1 MNKSLTS
8 IFKSPDKVPAEDM
21 KSANRAERFFDI
33 FSEYVSKSL
42 MHDFDSVEPHIKH
55 VVQSLEI
62 AKKKTTKVTTPA
74 HVDELFTAENM
85 NFDALAQMCTR
96 LDEISKMGSE
106 FEDQW
111 VKTSDKKKSNE
122 RIYFDAFQ
130 TFSEAKKEEKKREMK
145 KIDDKTAIKYQNLDK
160 NYQAEKAPIEALITE
175 IMEKRKKKSE
185 LEEKWQRDHRAAV
198 QDLERKMVRDE
209 FTGA

>member
-62 AKKKTTKVTTPA
+62 AKKKTAKVTTPA
-74 HVDELFTAENM
+74 HVTIHESEK
-85 NFDALAQMCTR
+85 TR
-96 LDEISKMGSE
+96 LQSQHFKNLKAKLPFFLIN
-106 FEDQW
+106 W
-111 VKTSDKKKSNE
+111 VFSNVCLHLKQGM
-122 RIYFDAFQ
+122 F
-130 TFSEAKKEEKKREMK
+130 FS
-145 KIDDKTAIKYQNLDK
+145 
-160 NYQAEKAPIEALITE
+160 
-175 IMEKRKKKSE
+175 
-185 LEEKWQRDHRAAV
+185 
-198 QDLERKMVRDE
+198 
-209 FTGA
+209 